1 MTTTSLLPYT
11 PDTMRDFRQEIV
23 VDLSALTKSSLS
35 RKIAEKLPKDMG
47 NKVSFVAAFE
57 ALRLFRE
64 ITQKEADTYSDA
76 ERTQLAEIEVEWCL
90 DILGKLQ
97 RDGKTDSDQ

>member
-1 MTTTSLLPYT
+1 MTISSLLPAT
-11 PDTMRDFRQEIV
+11 PDTMRDFRQEIM
-23 VDLSALTKSSLS
+23 VDLAALTKNTLS
-35 RKIAEKLPKDMG
+35 RKIAEQLPKNTG
-47 NKVSFVAAFE
+47 TRVSFVAAFE

-64 ITQKEADTYSDA
+64 ITQKDAAHFSDA

-97 RDGKTDSDQ
+97 RDIKRDSEQ